1 MFNMIEFVRFKVPF
15 EHLAKKPREITILS
29 FCDDLHEI
37 IVFAVL
43 VLDVNFVFLFAD
55 YTFYSCLNLT
65 LILLL

>member
-15 EHLAKKPREITILS
+15 EHLAKKPREITILPS
-29 FCDDLHEI
+29 YDLHEI
-37 IVFAVL
+37 IIFAVL